1 MSVAAYAVVPHQQL
15 QLNLLVAHGL
25 MRHMPVYANPLECF
39 HICCVPL
46 LQPAL
51 SYCCLQRHL

>member
-1 MSVAAYAVVPHQQL
+1 MVPHQQL

-39 HICCVPL
+39 HVCCVSL

-51 SYCCLQRHL
+51 SYCCLHRRL